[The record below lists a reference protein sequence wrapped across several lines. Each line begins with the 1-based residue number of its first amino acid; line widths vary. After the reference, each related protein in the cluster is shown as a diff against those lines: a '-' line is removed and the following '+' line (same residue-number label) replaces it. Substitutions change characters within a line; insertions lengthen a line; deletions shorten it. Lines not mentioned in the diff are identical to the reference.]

1 MTSCEV
7 LPRLYDA
14 LSLVCD
20 VGVSGLDV
28 SGGAGVTPIVSWV
41 VVSALD
47 TVSEPEEPP
56 QPTRGSDEKQRQV
69 TATTAFVEEVR
80 MKIAA
85 LEKVAML
92 PRDLVC
98 WSVR

>member
-14 LSLVCD
+14 VLLVCD

-28 SGGAGVTPIVSWV
+28 SGGAVVKPILSWV

-47 TVSEPEEPP
+47 TVSEPDEPP
-56 QPTRGSDEKQRQV
+56 QPIRRSDEKQRHV

-80 MKIAA
+80 MK
-85 LEKVAML
+85 VATL
-92 PRDLVC
+92 
-98 WSVR
+98 

>member
-14 LSLVCD
+14 VSLVCD
-20 VGVSGLDV
+20 VGVSRLDG
-28 SGGAGVTPIVSWV
+28 SGGAVVKPILSWV

-47 TVSEPEEPP
+47 SVSEPDEPP
-56 QPTRGSDEKQRQV
+56 QPIRRSDEKQRQV

-80 MKIAA
+80 MKIAT
-85 LEKVAML
+85 LEKVA
-92 PRDLVC
+92 
-98 WSVR
+98 